1 MKKTAGMALT
11 ALAIASCFSAHAQ
24 QDGAAD
30 GETLYNKQ
38 CSVCHGLMPGPSGRL
53 PRPGMLAAASGHE
66 ASPPV
71 MRDAGILA
79 VAPIY
84 GPPLQ
89 GVVGREAGTYQGYT
103 YSKSF
108 MQKMTGK
115 KWDEGSIDAWIT
127 SSQKVVPGSFM
138 FYSQKDAG
146 IRGKIIAYLK
156 TR

>member
-1 MKKTAGMALT
+1 MKTARMAVL
-11 ALAIASCFSAHAQ
+11 ALAIGACSSANAQ
-24 QDGAAD
+24 QGGSAE

-38 CSVCHGLMPGPSGRL
+38 CSTCHGLMPGPTSRI
-53 PRPGMLAAASGHE
+53 PRPGMLAAASGLE
-66 ASPPV
+66 AGLPSMQDTGV
-71 MRDAGILA
+71 IA

-89 GVVGREAGTYQGYT
+89 GVIGREAGTYPGYT

-108 MQKMTGK
+108 VQKMAGR
-115 KWDEGSIDAWIT
+115 KWDEGSIDLWIT

-138 FYSQKDAG
+138 FYSQGDAG
-146 IRGKIIAYLK
+146 IRSKIIAYLK